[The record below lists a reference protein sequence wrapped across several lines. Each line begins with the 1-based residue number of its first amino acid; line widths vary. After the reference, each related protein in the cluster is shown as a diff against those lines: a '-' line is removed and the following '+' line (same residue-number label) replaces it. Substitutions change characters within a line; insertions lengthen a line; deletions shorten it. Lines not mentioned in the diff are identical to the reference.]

1 MRWLDVHTHLHM
13 LEGDVDSQ
21 LQAAHA
27 AGVAGVITIGTT
39 PEDNSTVVAHA
50 EKYFPK
56 VACAVGIHPHDSSH
70 ITAAAEADLRAWAK
84 KPCVVAIGEIG
95 LDYYYENSEPHL
107 QKQAFRSQLE
117 IAKEAGLP
125 VEIHTRDAE
134 ADSYELLKE
143 FSPAVRGVIHC
154 FTGTLPFAK
163 QMLDL
168 GYNISFSG
176 IVTFKNADSL
186 REVLN
191 YVPLDRLHIETDAP
205 FLAPVPQ
212 RGKKNIPAFLP
223 HTAQFV
229 STLKNVPL
237 EKLSEQLWQNAMQ
250 MFPRW
255 AAISA
260 EIA

>member
-13 LEGDVDSQ
+13 LEGDVDGQ
-21 LQAAHA
+21 LKAASD

-39 PEDNSTVVAHA
+39 PEDNGTVVAHA

-70 ITAAAEADLRAWAK
+70 ISAEAEANLRAWAK
-84 KPCVVAIGEIG
+84 MPCVVAIGEIG
-95 LDYYYENSEPHL
+95 LDYYYKNSEPES
-107 QKQAFRSQLE
+107 QKQAFRSQME
-117 IAKEAGLP
+117 IAKEARLP
-125 VEIHTRDAE
+125 VEIHTREAE
-134 ADSYELLKE
+134 EDSYEIMKD
-143 FSPAVRGVIHC
+143 FSPAVRGVLHC

-163 QMLDL
+163 KMLDL

-186 REVLN
+186 REVLA
-191 YVPLDRLHIETDAP
+191 YVPLDRLHVETDAP

-229 STLKNVPL
+229 ADQKNIAP
-237 EKLSEQLWQNAMQ
+237 EKLSEQLWKNAVQ

-255 AAISA
+255 TIS
-260 EIA
+260 